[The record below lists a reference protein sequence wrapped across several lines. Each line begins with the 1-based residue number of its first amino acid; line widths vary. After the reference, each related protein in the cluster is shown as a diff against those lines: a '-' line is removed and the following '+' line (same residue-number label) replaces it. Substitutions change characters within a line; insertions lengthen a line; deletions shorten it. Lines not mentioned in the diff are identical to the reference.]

1 MTGNSKF
8 FLGSDSAPH
17 PIARKS
23 ISNPHEPCAAGIYT
37 SPILLPLVAHTL
49 ESFGALDRLPNF
61 ASIFGRRFYK
71 KEGKEGTEDVITLRR
86 GNFLV
91 PSKFVESADSVIPF
105 MAGKTLNWIVD
116 S

>member
-1 MTGNSKF
+1 MTGNRKF

-23 ISNPHEPCAAGIYT
+23 IANPQESCAAGIYT
-37 SPILLPLVAHTL
+37 SPILLPLLAHTL
-49 ESFGALDRLPNF
+49 ESFGALDRLPDF
-61 ASIFGRRFYK
+61 ASIFGRQFYR
-71 KEGKEGTEDVITLRR
+71 KESTDDVITLRR
-86 GNFLV
+86 ENFIV
-91 PSKFVESADSVIPF
+91 PNKFVESADSVMPF